1 MNHQATQ
8 ENLDAWGF
16 TRKPRAQQA
25 PEDLDKRFRE
35 VTDAIDEKLNRF
47 QDSMELMVEMM
58 NKRLDGFEARLPQ
71 AAVKS
76 RKHDT
81 PLFALPP

>member
-35 VTDAIDEKLNRF
+35 VTDAIDAKLTKF
-47 QDSMELMVEMM
+47 EQSIELMVHLLDE
-58 NKRLDGFEARLPQ
+58 RLAGFEARLP
-71 AAVKS
+71 ALKS

>member
-35 VTDAIDEKLNRF
+35 VTDAIDAKLTKF
-47 QDSMELMVEMM
+47 EQSIELMVHLLDE
-58 NKRLDGFEARLPQ
+58 RLAGFEARLPVLK
-71 AAVKS
+71 A

>member
-16 TRKPRAQQA
+16 TRQPHAQPA
-25 PEDLDKRFRE
+25 PEDLDKRFRD

-47 QDSMELMVEMM
+47 RDSMELMVHLLD
-58 NKRLDGFEARLPQ
+58 KRLDEFEARLPQ